1 MLLAGEKQAP
11 CPAGG
16 PGFVLQCSPRLRLCF
31 ASRGVQRFPWVHAPP
46 PVLHWCGPA
55 LSPPGGGGPTFAVPG
70 SIFPT
75 THASHRGAVKRTS
88 QPRCTW
94 GRAGLGGGARPPT
107 PGPGRA
113 AGSRPAPRSGAG
125 APPRAARA
133 RSLRC
138 AGPSGRRARP
148 QTSDVVAVPD
158 SGPRGAA

>member
-55 LSPPGGGGPTFAVPG
+55 LSPPGGGGPTFAVLG

-75 THASHRGAVKRTS
+75 THASHRGDVKHTFGHISASLHVGSR
-88 QPRCTW
+88 
-94 GRAGLGGGARPPT
+94 
-107 PGPGRA
+107 GPGRRHA
-113 AGSRPAPRSGAG
+113 APDPGPRQGSGKPTCPPQWSRGSPTSRLGPVPLLRRTLWAP
-125 APPRAARA
+125 
-133 RSLRC
+133 
-138 AGPSGRRARP
+138 GPSSDQRRGRC
-148 QTSDVVAVPD
+148 S
-158 SGPRGAA
+158 